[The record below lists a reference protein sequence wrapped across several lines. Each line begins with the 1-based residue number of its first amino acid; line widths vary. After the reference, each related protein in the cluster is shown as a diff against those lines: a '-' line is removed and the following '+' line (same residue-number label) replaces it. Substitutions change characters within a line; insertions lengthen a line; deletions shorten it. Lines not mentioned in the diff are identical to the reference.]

1 MSGSP
6 ISNAIPVT
14 ILTGFL
20 GSGKTTV
27 LNHLLRLP
35 ELSDTAVIIN
45 EFGEVGLDHL
55 LVEQAFEDA
64 VLLKNGCICCTIR
77 GDITDTLDV
86 LGERVA
92 SGEIK
97 PFRRVAIETTG
108 LADPAPVA
116 HTLATYEGAL
126 TLRLDGIVTTVDA
139 VLGARQFASQPEMRR
154 QAAFA
159 DRILLTKT
167 DVASL
172 AEQSETER
180 LIRGVNA
187 AAPIRRIVAGA
198 VAAADIFDLGPAAGD
213 EERIASWLA
222 DTHAH
227 HDHAHD
233 HGHGEF
239 HHDSDIGSAVI
250 RHDAPVPWS
259 ALRLWLDSLLSTRG
273 SDVLRL
279 KGIVNLEGHERPMVL
294 QGVQHI
300 LHPLTP
306 LPRPT
311 AIPTQIVVIGR
322 DLSAVGLHESFLAA
336 LRG

>member
-1 MSGSP
+1 MTSQM
-6 ISNAIPVT
+6 SNAIPVT

-27 LNHLLRLP
+27 LNHLLQLP
-35 ELSDTAVIIN
+35 ELADTAVIIN

-86 LGERVA
+86 LGARVA
-92 SGEIK
+92 SSEIK
-97 PFRRVAIETTG
+97 PFRRIAIETTG

-116 HTLATYEGAL
+116 HTLATYVGPMVL
-126 TLRLDGIVTTVDA
+126 WFDGIVATVDA
-139 VLGARQFASQPEMRR
+139 VLGGRQFAAQPEMRR

-159 DRILLTKT
+159 DCVLLTKT
-167 DVASL
+167 DLAST
-172 AEQSETER
+172 AEQAETER
-180 LIRGVNA
+180 LIRSVNA

-198 VAAADIFDLGPAAGD
+198 VEAADIFDLGPAAGD
-213 EERIASWLA
+213 EERIARWLA
-222 DTHAH
+222 AGDDHSH

-233 HGHGEF
+233 HGDF
-239 HHDSDIGSAVI
+239 HHDAEIGSTLI
-250 RHDAPVPWS
+250 RHDAPIAWP

-273 SDVLRL
+273 ADVLRV
-279 KGIVNLEGHERPMVL
+279 KGIVHVESEARPLVL

-306 LPRPT
+306 LRRST
-311 AIPTQIVVIGR
+311 SLQTQIVVIGR
-322 DLSAVGLHESFLAA
+322 DLSGKGLRESFLAA
-336 LRG
+336 LGR

>member
-1 MSGSP
+1 
-6 ISNAIPVT
+6 
-14 ILTGFL
+14 
-20 GSGKTTV
+20 
-27 LNHLLRLP
+27 
-35 ELSDTAVIIN
+35 
-45 EFGEVGLDHL
+45 L

-126 TLRLDGIVTTVDA
+126 ALRLDGIVTTVDA
-139 VLGARQFASQPEMRR
+139 MLGARQFSSRPEMRR

-167 DVASL
+167 DLASS
-172 AEQSETER
+172 AEQAEAER
-180 LIRGVNA
+180 LIRSVNA

-198 VAAADIFDLGPAAGD
+198 VEAADIFDLGPVAGD
-213 EERIASWLA
+213 EERIARWLVDA
-222 DTHAH
+222 HPH
-227 HDHAHD
+227 HDHAEHHHPHDRD
-233 HGHGEF
+233 HGDF
-239 HHDSDIGSAVI
+239 QHDSEIGSAVI
-250 RHDAPVPWS
+250 RHDTPVPWP

-279 KGIVNLEGHERPMVL
+279 KAIVNLEGHERPMVL

-306 LPRPT
+306 LRRLT
-311 AIPTQIVVIGR
+311 ALPTQIVVIGR
-322 DLSAVGLHESFLAA
+322 DLSATGLRESFLAA
-336 LRG
+336 LGR